1 LGLGNVIN
9 PPHPTAEYSA
19 TPGDY
24 KDLTPDKAHHHQ
36 QRQLKHPSY
45 DSVLFLR
52 MSQESKHHGQDDKML
67 SKKYVKPHP
76 VVFVNHP
83 SLPINKNVIT
93 QVPCTEQ
100 DQQRHDADTEF
111 LTICHLNQFIG
122 KYTVRKLYL

>member
-1 LGLGNVIN
+1 
-9 PPHPTAEYSA
+9 
-19 TPGDY
+19 
-24 KDLTPDKAHHHQ
+24 
-36 QRQLKHPSY
+36 
-45 DSVLFLR
+45 